1 MAISTNRTCHRETDL
16 LDWGPTLKQKVS
28 TFFKHPHHL
37 LPGIQLE
44 AIRNSFKTNC
54 EMETDLTF
62 FLA

>member
-1 MAISTNRTCHRETDL
+1 MAISTNRTGHRETDL

-44 AIRNSFKTNC
+44 AIKNSFKRQTVKWKPI
-54 EMETDLTF
+54 LHF
-62 FLA
+62 F